1 MLIRAILISLFSFV
15 AWLSPAIAST
25 VEDDQATI
33 KEFMRSD
40 VAKKFHDTAYGY
52 AVFPTIGKG
61 GIGIGGAHGSGGV
74 YTGGKKIGDVKMT
87 QVTVGFQLGGQA
99 YSQVIY
105 FEDKRAFEDFT
116 SGDFEFGAQATAIA
130 ITSSAGA
137 SAGSEGTSA
146 SANATQAETEYR
158 KGMAVLTMG
167 KGGLMYE
174 ASLGGQKYSYTPA
187 K

>member
-1 MLIRAILISLFSFV
+1 MFIRALLISVFTFI
-15 AWLSPAIAST
+15 AFLSPASASS
-25 VEDDQATI
+25 VEDDQKTVKA
-33 KEFMRSD
+33 FMVSD
-40 VAKKFHDTAYGY
+40 VVQKFHDSAYGY

-74 YTGGKKIGDVKMT
+74 YQGGKKIGDTDMT

-99 YSQVIY
+99 YSQIIY
-105 FEDKRAFEDFT
+105 FEDKRALEDFT
-116 SGDFEFGAQATAIA
+116 SGNFEFGAQASAIA

-137 SAGSEGTSA
+137 QAGSEGASA
-146 SANATQAETEYR
+146 SANANQAEIKYH

-174 ASLGGQKYSYTPA
+174 ASLGGQKYNYTPV

>member
-1 MLIRAILISLFSFV
+1 MFIRALLIGLFSCV
-15 AWLSPAIAST
+15 ACLSPAIASD
-25 VEDDQATI
+25 VKKDQATVD
-33 KEFMRSD
+33 EFLRSD
-40 VAKKFHDTAYGY
+40 VAKKFHDSAYAY

-74 YTGGKKIGDVKMT
+74 YQGGKKIGDTKMT

-99 YSQVIY
+99 YSQIIY
-105 FEDKRAFEDFT
+105 FEDKRALDDFT
-116 SGDFEFGAQATAIA
+116 GGNFEFGAQATAIA

-137 SAGSEGTSA
+137 SAGTEGASA
-146 SANATQAETEYR
+146 SANTTQAETDYY
-158 KGMAVLTMG
+158 KGMIVLTMG

-174 ASLGGQKYSYTPA
+174 ASLGGQKYSYTPV